1 MLVVDMFSSAFT
13 ERLLISQV
21 VSSFAKRS
29 KVPEDFHYLEP
40 EEGEAPLNDQ
50 DPKPTVH
57 ELIQCYCV

>member
-1 MLVVDMFSSAFT
+1 MLVVDMLRRACIVW
-13 ERLLISQV
+13 LLTSQV

-29 KVPEDFHYLEP
+29 KVPEDFQYLEP

-57 ELIQCYCV
+57 